1 MTVTIAHVNVWV
13 HDQDEALD
21 FYTRKLGFEVR
32 ADVTVAEMGDFRWV
46 TVGPV
51 GQPDVALALMTIP
64 GPPVFETDTSEKLT
78 ELLGRGALGALFIAT
93 DDCRETIE
101 QYRERGVDIVEE
113 PSERPYGIDAG
124 IRDPSGNH
132 IRVTQAE
139 PAFVG
144 S

>member
-1 MTVTIAHVNVWV
+1 MSVTIAHVNVWV
-13 HDQDEALD
+13 HDQDEALE

-32 ADVTVAEMGDFRWV
+32 ADVTVGEMDNFRWV

-51 GQPDVALALMTIP
+51 GQPDIACVLMAIP
-64 GPPVFETDTSEKLT
+64 GPPVFEPDTQEQLT
-78 ELLGRGALGALFIAT
+78 TLMGRGALGAVFLST

-101 QYRERGVDIVEE
+101 QFRERGVEIVEE

-132 IRVTQAE
+132 IRVTQAQ
-139 PAFVG
+139 PIPVG

>member
-32 ADVTVAEMGDFRWV
+32 ADVTLAELGDFRWLA
-46 TVGPV
+46 VGPV
-51 GQPDVALALMTIP
+51 GQPEVSLVLMAVP
-64 GPPVFETDTSEKLT
+64 GAPVFQEDTREMLV
-78 ELLGRGALGALFIAT
+78 ELMGRGALGAIFFTT

-101 QYRERGVDIVEE
+101 QFRERGVDIAEE

-124 IRDPSGNH
+124 IRDPSGNE
-132 IRVTQAE
+132 IRVTQALPV
-139 PAFVG
+139 PAT